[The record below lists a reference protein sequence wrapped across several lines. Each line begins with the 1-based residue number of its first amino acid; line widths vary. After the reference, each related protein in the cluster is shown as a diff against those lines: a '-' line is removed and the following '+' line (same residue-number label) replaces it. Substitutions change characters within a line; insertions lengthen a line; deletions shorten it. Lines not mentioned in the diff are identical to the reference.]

1 MREDFGAAALSLSDR
16 EYRQPAD
23 AFAAIRICGNRT
35 GEDIAGL
42 RTMGMCQTAVCSND
56 SARVL

>member
-1 MREDFGAAALSLSDR
+1 MREDFGAAALSVSDR
-16 EYRQPAD
+16 EYRQLND

-42 RTMGMCQTAVCSND
+42 RTMADVSNSGMQQ
-56 SARVL
+56 